1 MIGCNRLQISCA
13 DWIYVGAVFQPIKIM
28 DVQQKSRMAMLQLYR
43 LIPN

>member
-13 DWIYVGAVFQPIKIM
+13 DLSSVGATRQPDMIM
-28 DVQQKSRMAMLQLYR
+28 DVQQKTRMAMLQLYR